1 MIPDLR
7 NTKESPG
14 HSPVICRKMAGI
26 VCFLLKIHPCRQRVR
41 RLPLLFLGRDGGCA
55 IALLRTVTAE
65 PGMTAAVNDSF
76 GGVLWEVRAVGFVF
90 FAVQHTILAA
100 VGGIDLQMSPGKL
113 AAQCCH
119 ASLAFLTDPIGMGQG
134 VEPIEKDGEITGY
147 RTEIMLEKATYEE
160 WFDGSFTKTI
170 CGAKNRNQLLKAK
183 TIAEELGLVEN
194 KDFFLCYTSFCSKVK
209 VLCCIIENCYN
220 VMVLSISLI
229 SFSVFRLLPIYNR

>member
-1 MIPDLR
+1 MSAGSR
-7 NTKESPG
+7 NNKNSPG
-14 HSPVICRKMAGI
+14 HSPVTYRKMVGI
-26 VCFLLKIHPCRQRVR
+26 FCFLLKIHPRRQCSRC
-41 RLPLLFLGRDGGCA
+41 LLLLFLGGDNRRA
-55 IALLRTVTAE
+55 VALLGTVAAE

-76 GGVLWEVRAVGFVF
+76 GGVLRKIYAVGFVF

-147 RTEIMLEKATYEE
+147 RAEIMLEKATYEE

-170 CGAKNRNQLLKAK
+170 CGAKNRDQLLKTK

>member
-1 MIPDLR
+1 M
-7 NTKESPG
+7 
-14 HSPVICRKMAGI
+14 
-26 VCFLLKIHPCRQRVR
+26 KIHPCRQRVR
-41 RLPLLFLGRDGGCA
+41 CLLLLFLGGDNRRTV
-55 IALLRTVTAE
+55 ALLGTVAAE
-65 PGMTAAVNDSF
+65 SGMTAAVNDSF
-76 GGVLWEVRAVGFVF
+76 GSVLREVRAVGFVLF
-90 FAVQHTILAA
+90 VVQYAVLAA

-220 VMVLSISLI
+220 MMVLSISLI

>member
-1 MIPDLR
+1 MRQLI
-7 NTKESPG
+7 
-14 HSPVICRKMAGI
+14 IARK
-26 VCFLLKIHPCRQRVR
+26 
-41 RLPLLFLGRDGGCA
+41 
-55 IALLRTVTAE
+55 
-65 PGMTAAVNDSF
+65 
-76 GGVLWEVRAVGFVF
+76 
-90 FAVQHTILAA
+90 
-100 VGGIDLQMSPGKL
+100 DLQMSPGKL
-113 AAQCCH
+113 AAQCYH
-119 ASLAFLTDPIGMGQG
+119 ASLAFFTDPIGMGQG

-147 RTEIMLEKATYEE
+147 RAEIMLEKATYEE
-160 WFDGSFTKTI
+160 WFDDSFTKTI